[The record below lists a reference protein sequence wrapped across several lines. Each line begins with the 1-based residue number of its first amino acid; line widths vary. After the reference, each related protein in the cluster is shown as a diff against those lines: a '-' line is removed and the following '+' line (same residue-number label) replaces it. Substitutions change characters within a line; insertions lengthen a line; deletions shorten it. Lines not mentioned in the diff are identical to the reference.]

1 MAQEGVVGL
10 GCLVWGWAQVI
21 AIAQTGKHND
31 KRESYGDILI
41 INPWRTI
48 NGRFPVPM
56 AIALSGQ
63 LLLGQSIMVKP
74 SEAEKNLVQHN
85 ASGVAFGVVGHI
97 ELLTENYTKSAR
109 ASRQQLKEAI
119 YISLSN
125 MNVLVV
131 CALNQV
137 LIMDKLT
144 VKIMSHSCKIADITN
159 KRALCKNHK
168 ITDGVLLLTSH

>member
-1 MAQEGVVGL
+1 MNY
-10 GCLVWGWAQVI
+10 QVI

-31 KRESYGDILI
+31 KRESYGDTLI
-41 INPWRTI
+41 IDPWRII
-48 NGRFPVPM
+48 NGRFLVPM

-74 SEAEKNLVQHN
+74 SEAETNLVQHN
-85 ASGVAFGVVGHI
+85 ASGVAFGVASPYRAVDRKLYVMLSVLI
-97 ELLTENYTKSAR
+97 VDTESAR

-119 YISLSN
+119 YISLFD
-125 MNVLVV
+125 MNVPVV

-137 LIMDKLT
+137 LIMDKLP
-144 VKIMSHSCKIADITN
+144 VKIMSHSCKIANITD